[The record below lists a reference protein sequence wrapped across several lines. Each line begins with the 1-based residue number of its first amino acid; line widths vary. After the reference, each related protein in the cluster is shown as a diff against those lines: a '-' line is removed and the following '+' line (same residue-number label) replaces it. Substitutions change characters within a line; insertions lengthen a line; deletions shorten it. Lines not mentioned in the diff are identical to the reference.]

1 MRGERLGV
9 RNDPAR
15 VRAAGDPTPGG
26 GASTSGLLD
35 DRTRKRHPLA
45 SSSPPPVQCTI
56 PNPLAFLLVFFTG
69 RKGEIFTGMRI
80 EYSKGERAS
89 KELILLNRQTSF
101 EASGRKMK
109 VLLIFPP
116 DWFPSEP
123 YLSLPSLTAVLRK
136 AGHTVVQKD
145 VNLEMW
151 DWYFSE
157 DFLKKVLRK
166 VPQQLDRLRKLA
178 NKRDL
183 TDWEMD
189 VQLALCDVTRQR
201 IDELIKKA
209 EKAKAI
215 VRGEVFYDIDQLE
228 WAIQVFRE
236 VTQTISL
243 VYAPAR
249 ICMPPMETDLSYKVY
264 ASNEVIEAVND
275 QQVNVYRDVFEQ
287 LVKPVIEA
295 EKPDVVGISIVL
307 QQQIFSTMTF
317 CALIK
322 EQFPHIHV
330 TIGGNTVTR
339 LRDVLP
345 QSPLFQFF
353 DSAVVYEGETAF
365 VQLVEAV
372 GAKRDLGSVPN
383 TIYKD
388 DKGVHE
394 SALSYAEHMAELPPP
409 DFDGLPL
416 QKYFVPTNV
425 LPYLATRGC
434 YWGRCEFCDHG
445 EGYTAGYRSKKI
457 QDVLAEIRFLKDKYG
472 VRHFHFTDES
482 YPPALFRKLARG
494 LVEEKMDI
502 FWTTHMRFEKSL
514 LEDGVWEDAK
524 QSGCRYLHFGYE
536 SGVERV
542 LKLMDK
548 ATTTEIMTKH
558 LKYTAEA
565 GIWNHCM
572 GFFGFPGET
581 REEAWQSVEFLE
593 QNKNYVH
600 SLGFGTFDLG
610 RHNPVAKHPE
620 RWGVTAYKNPEWDLA
635 LDYYF
640 TVKNGLSIEEA
651 ERVFQEFER
660 NHYSGWDL
668 RLYIREYIFLYI
680 CKFGLKKLPDLQY
693 QAAKIAGHTPTLAG
707 KM

>member
-1 MRGERLGV
+1 MRV
-9 RNDPAR
+9 
-15 VRAAGDPTPGG
+15 
-26 GASTSGLLD
+26 
-35 DRTRKRHPLA
+35 
-45 SSSPPPVQCTI
+45 
-56 PNPLAFLLVFFTG
+56 
-69 RKGEIFTGMRI
+69 
-80 EYSKGERAS
+80 EYTKGERAS
-89 KELILLNRQTSF
+89 RELIMLQRQSS
-101 EASGRKMK
+101 EAAAGRKMK
-109 VLLIFPP
+109 VMLIFPP

-123 YLSLPSLTAVLRK
+123 YLSLPSLTAVLRQ
-136 AGHTVVQKD
+136 AGHQVVQKD
-145 VNLEMW
+145 INLEMW

-178 NKRDL
+178 KKREL
-183 TDWEMD
+183 EDWEQD
-189 VQLALCDVTRQR
+189 LQLQLCEVSRQR

-209 EKAKAI
+209 EQAKAI
-215 VRGEVFYDIDQLE
+215 IRGEIFYEIDQLE

-236 VTQTISL
+236 VTSVISL

-249 ICMPPMETDLSYKVY
+249 ICMPPMETNLSYKVFV
-264 ASNEVIEAVND
+264 SSEVIEAVND
-275 QQVNVYRDVFEQ
+275 TQVNVYRDVFDQ
-287 LVKPVIEA
+287 LVKPAIEA
-295 EKPDVVGISIVL
+295 EQPDVIGISIVL
-307 QQQIFSTMTF
+307 QQQMFSSMTF

-322 EQFPHIHV
+322 QHFPHIHV

-345 QSPLFQFF
+345 ESPLFQYF

-365 VQLVEAV
+365 VQLVSAV
-372 GAKRDLGSVPN
+372 GAKQSLAEVPN

-388 DKGVHE
+388 ATGVHV
-394 SALSYAEHMAELPPP
+394 STTSFAEDMHSLPPP

-416 QKYFVPTNV
+416 EKYFVPTKI

-457 QDVLAEIRFLKDKYG
+457 QDVLAEITFLRDKYG
-472 VRHFHFTDES
+472 ARHFHFTDES

-494 LVEEKMDI
+494 LIDSNMGIV
-502 FWTTHMRFEKSL
+502 WTTHMRFEKSL
-514 LEDGVWEDAK
+514 LEDQVWQDAK
-524 QSGCRYLHFGYE
+524 ESGCKYLHFGYE
-536 SGVERV
+536 SGNERV

-548 ATTTEIMTKH
+548 ATTTAIMTEH
-558 LKYTAEA
+558 LKRTAEA

-581 REEAWQSVEFLE
+581 REEAWSSVQFLE
-593 QNKNYVH
+593 QNKDYVH

-620 RWGVTAYKNPEWDLA
+620 KFGVTAYKNPEWDLA

-640 TVKNGLSIEEA
+640 TVKQGLSIEEA
-651 ERVFQEFER
+651 ERVFEEFER
-660 NHYSGWDL
+660 NHNPGWDL
-668 RLYIREYIFLYI
+668 RLFIREYIFLYI
-680 CKFGLKKLPDLQY
+680 ARFGLQKLPDLQY
-693 QAAKIAGHTPTLAG
+693 RSAKIIGASPTLAG

>member
-1 MRGERLGV
+1 
-9 RNDPAR
+9 
-15 VRAAGDPTPGG
+15 
-26 GASTSGLLD
+26 
-35 DRTRKRHPLA
+35 
-45 SSSPPPVQCTI
+45 
-56 PNPLAFLLVFFTG
+56 
-69 RKGEIFTGMRI
+69 MRI

-89 KELILLNRQTSF
+89 KELILLHRQTS
-101 EASGRKMK
+101 EATSGRKMK
-109 VLLIFPP
+109 VMLIFPP

-123 YLSLPSLTAVLRK
+123 YLSLPSLTAVLRQ
-136 AGHTVVQKD
+136 AGHTVIQKD
-145 VNLEMW
+145 INLEMW

-166 VPQQLDRLRKLA
+166 VPQQLDRLRKLSK
-178 NKRDL
+178 KREL
-183 TDWEMD
+183 SEAEMD
-189 VQLALCDVTRQR
+189 LQMALCDLTRQK

-209 EKAKAI
+209 ERAKAVI
-215 VRGEVFYDIDQLE
+215 RGEAFYDIDQLE

-236 VTQTISL
+236 VTSVISM
-243 VYAPAR
+243 VYFPAR
-249 ICMPPMETDLSYKVY
+249 ICMPPMETDLSYKVFV
-264 ASNEVIEAVND
+264 SSEIMDAVND
-275 QQVNVYRDVFEQ
+275 TQVNIYRDVFDQ

-295 EKPDVVGISIVL
+295 EQPDVVGISIVL
-307 QQQIFSTMTF
+307 QQQLFSTMTF

-322 EQFPHIHV
+322 QHFPHIHV

-345 QSPLFQFF
+345 QSPLFQYF

-365 VQLVEAV
+365 VQLVSAV
-372 GAKRDLGSVPN
+372 GAKRSLAEVPN

-388 DKGVHE
+388 ETGVHT
-394 SALSYAEHMAELPPP
+394 SATSYAEDMHALPPP

-416 QKYFVPTNV
+416 EKYFVPTKI

-457 QDVLAEIRFLKDKYG
+457 QDILGEIQHLHDKYG
-472 VRHFHFTDES
+472 AKHFHFTDES

-494 LVEEKMDI
+494 LIDSKMGI

-514 LEDGVWEDAK
+514 LEEQVWRDARD
-524 QSGCRYLHFGYE
+524 SGCRYLHFGYE
-536 SGVERV
+536 SGNERV

-558 LKYTAEA
+558 LRLTADA

-581 REEAWQSVEFLE
+581 REEAWSSVEFLE
-593 QNKNYVH
+593 QNKDHVH

-620 RWGVTAYKNPEWDLA
+620 KFGVTAYKNPEWDLA
-635 LDYYF
+635 LDYYY
-640 TVKNGLSIEEA
+640 TVKDGMSIEEA

-660 NHYSGWDL
+660 NHNPGWDL

-680 CKFGLKKLPDLQY
+680 CKFGLAKLPDLQY
-693 QAAKIAGHTPTLAG
+693 QAVKTAGVTPTLAG

>member
-1 MRGERLGV
+1 MRV
-9 RNDPAR
+9 
-15 VRAAGDPTPGG
+15 
-26 GASTSGLLD
+26 
-35 DRTRKRHPLA
+35 
-45 SSSPPPVQCTI
+45 
-56 PNPLAFLLVFFTG
+56 
-69 RKGEIFTGMRI
+69 
-80 EYSKGERAS
+80 EYSKGNRAS
-89 KELILLNRQTSF
+89 KELIQLHRRTSF
-101 EASGRKMK
+101 QANGRKMT
-109 VLLIFPP
+109 VMLVFPP

-123 YLSLPSLTAVLRK
+123 YLSLPSLTSVLRQ
-136 AGHTVVQKD
+136 AGHRVIQKD

-157 DFLKKVLRK
+157 DFLKKVLRR
-166 VPQQLDRLRKLA
+166 VPQQLDRFRKLSR
-178 NKRDL
+178 KREL
-183 TDWEMD
+183 AEWELD
-189 VQLALCDVTRQR
+189 VQMALCDVTRRR

-209 EKAKAI
+209 EQAKRI
-215 VRGEVFYDIDQLE
+215 VREEENFYDIDKLE

-236 VTQTISL
+236 VTQVISL
-243 VYAPAR
+243 VYSPAR
-249 ICMPPMETDLSYKVY
+249 ICMPPMETDLSYKPYVS
-264 ASNEVIEAVND
+264 AEVMDAVED
-275 QQVNVYRDVFEQ
+275 EQVNIYRDVFEQ
-287 LVKPVIEA
+287 ILRPAIVD
-295 EKPDVVGISIVL
+295 EKPNVVGISIVL
-307 QQQIFSTMTF
+307 QQQIFSSMTF

-322 EQFPHIHV
+322 KHFPHIHV

-345 QSPLFQFF
+345 NSPLFQYF
-353 DSAVVYEGETAF
+353 DSVVVYEGETAF

-372 GAKRDLGSVPN
+372 GAGRDLSDVPN
-383 TIYKD
+383 TVYKD
-388 DKGVHE
+388 EKGVHV
-394 SALSYAEHMAELPPP
+394 SPTTYAEDMAALPPP

-416 QKYFVPTNV
+416 EKYFTPTKV

-457 QDVLAEIRFLKDKYG
+457 QDVLNDIKHLKDKYG
-472 VRHFHFTDES
+472 ARHFHFTDES
-482 YPPALFRKLARG
+482 YPPALFRKLTRG
-494 LVEEKMDI
+494 LIENKIEI

-514 LEDGVWEDAK
+514 LEDAVWEDAK
-524 QSGCRYLHFGYE
+524 NSGCRYLHFGYE
-536 SGVERV
+536 SGNERV

-548 ATTTEIMTKH
+548 ATTTEVMTRH

-581 REEAWQSVEFLE
+581 REEAWQSVQFLE
-593 QNKNYVH
+593 QNKHYVH

-620 RWGVTAYKNPEWDLA
+620 RWGVTPYKNPDWDLA

-640 TVKNGLSIEEA
+640 TVKEGLSIEEA

-660 NHYSGWDL
+660 NHYAGWDL
-668 RLYIREYIFLYI
+668 RLYIREYIFLYV
-680 CKFGLKKLPDLQY
+680 CRFGLNKLPDLQY
-693 QAAKIAGHTPTLAG
+693 QAAKVLGQTPTLAG